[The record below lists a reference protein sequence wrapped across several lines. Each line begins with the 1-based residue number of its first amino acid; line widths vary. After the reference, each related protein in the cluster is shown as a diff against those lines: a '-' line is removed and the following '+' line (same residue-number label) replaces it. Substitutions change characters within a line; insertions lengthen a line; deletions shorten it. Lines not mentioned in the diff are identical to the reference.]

1 MRSLDK
7 EVCELISLC
16 LLQTKF
22 NFSDGMQIISK
33 GLREAAN
40 GFFGDEMELST
51 LLKLSA
57 FLITI
62 ILSLSIYRRL
72 FSQ

>member
-1 MRSLDK
+1 
-7 EVCELISLC
+7 
-16 LLQTKF
+16 
-22 NFSDGMQIISK
+22 MQIISK

-40 GFFGDEMELST
+40 GFFGEDMELST

-62 ILSLSIYRRL
+62 ILSMSIYKRL
-72 FSQ
+72 FNQQDH